1 MKIHLEQIQAN
12 DKFHGANS
20 GFIDSGFV
28 KTCDELVIGFREG
41 EAIISRS
48 LSAKII
54 YQVFP
59 VHDKDKLKRLQ
70 TTWVKNVLSK
80 QPINEICDYFGVQIA
95 LYFSWLGHYTTAL
108 SIPAI
113 VGFLF
118 WFFFYGHTDILEDI
132 GFVIFAFFN
141 VIWATL
147 YLESWKR
154 RSAELA
160 HTWGTADQRD
170 ELLAEPRPQFK
181 VIIRH

>member
-1 MKIHLEQIQAN
+1 M
-12 DKFHGANS
+12 
-20 GFIDSGFV
+20 
-28 KTCDELVIGFREG
+28 
-41 EAIISRS
+41 
-48 LSAKII
+48 
-54 YQVFP
+54 
-59 VHDKDKLKRLQ
+59 
-70 TTWVKNVLSK
+70 
-80 QPINEICDYFGVQIA
+80 QIA

-108 SIPAI
+108 SIPAV

-181 VIIRH
+181 ASSFSVNVSQYSEIFGNYLIISMSEWFLTKLYPKINLEKMKILALSRFYPNS

>member
-1 MKIHLEQIQAN
+1 MTNE
-12 DKFHGANS
+12 KFQTKYS

-70 TTWVKNVLSK
+70 TNWVKNVLSK